1 MKKTLKGIVCLL
13 IFAVGF
19 YFGVRVGEHMTKQKM
34 AEILNVTKVENSTK
48 ENKVG
53 VSDLTDAKDDKK
65 EAKAEVDDNT
75 IYENKNDENP
85 RVHPKDLE
93 FTYYTDPINEFGQVC
108 GHMTLKNNSNYII
121 KNISIEAIVTVKDK
135 KETVYYTYDNSLL
148 PGETTPDMETFG
160 SEDMQKDSMRYII
173 YDKESGLFCNVNYD
187 FKTELCSMSP
197 WYK

>member
-53 VSDLTDAKDDKK
+53 APDLTNTKDDK
-65 EAKAEVDDNT
+65 EEAEVDDNT

-93 FTYYTDPINEFGQVC
+93 FTYYVDPVDESGQIY
-108 GHMTLKNNSNYII
+108 GHMTVKNNSNYII
-121 KNISIEAIVTVKDK
+121 KNIIIEAIVTVEGKR
-135 KETVYYTYDNSLL
+135 ENTYYTYNNSLL
-148 PGETTPDMETFG
+148 PGETTPDMEALG

-173 YDKESGLFCNVNYD
+173 YDKESGLFCDVNYD
-187 FKTELCSMSP
+187 FKTELYSMSP
-197 WYK
+197 WHK

>member
-19 YFGVRVGEHMTKQKM
+19 YFGVRVGEHITKQKM

-53 VSDLTDAKDDKK
+53 APDLTNTKDDK
-65 EAKAEVDDNT
+65 EEVEVDDNA

-93 FTYYTDPINEFGQVC
+93 FTYYVDPVDESGQIY
-108 GHMTLKNNSNYII
+108 GHMTVKNNSNYII
-121 KNISIEAIVTVKDK
+121 KNIIIEAIVTVEGKR
-135 KETVYYTYDNSLL
+135 ENTYYTYNNSLL
-148 PGETTPDMETFG
+148 PGETTPDMEALG

-173 YDKESGLFCNVNYD
+173 YDKESGLFCDVNYD
-187 FKTELCSMSP
+187 FKTELYSMSP
-197 WYK
+197 WHK

>member
-75 IYENKNDENP
+75 IYDKVSKWVHKNQFTGCRDFTLVTSQDNKQRLIDLLKDGWYQILHCPIQIITEDELN
-85 RVHPKDLE
+85 KDLN
-93 FTYYTDPINEFGQVC
+93 YTFIELNQYID
-108 GHMTLKNNSNYII
+108 NNSPTDKLNLDNI
-121 KNISIEAIVTVKDK
+121 KNI
-135 KETVYYTYDNSLL
+135 
-148 PGETTPDMETFG
+148 
-160 SEDMQKDSMRYII
+160 
-173 YDKESGLFCNVNYD
+173 
-187 FKTELCSMSP
+187 
-197 WYK
+197 

>member
-34 AEILNVTKVENSTK
+34 AEIFNVTKVENSTK

-53 VSDLTDAKDDKK
+53 APDLTNTKDDK
-65 EAKAEVDDNT
+65 EEVEVDDNA

-93 FTYYTDPINEFGQVC
+93 FTYYVDPVDESGQIY
-108 GHMTLKNNSNYII
+108 GHMTVKNNSNYII
-121 KNISIEAIVTVKDK
+121 KNIFIQTIVTVEGKR
-135 KETVYYTYDNSLL
+135 ETTYYTYNNSLL
-148 PGETTPDMETFG
+148 PGETTPDMENFG
-160 SEDMQKDSMRYII
+160 SEDMQKDSMRYTI
-173 YDKESGLFCNVNYD
+173 YDKESGLFCDVDYD

-197 WYK
+197 WHK

>member
-53 VSDLTDAKDDKK
+53 APDLTNTKDDK
-65 EAKAEVDDNT
+65 EEVEVDDNA

-93 FTYYTDPINEFGQVC
+93 FTYYTDPINEFGQVY
-108 GHMTLKNNSNYII
+108 GHMTVKNNSNYTI
-121 KNISIEAIVTVKDK
+121 KNIFIEAIVTVEGKR
-135 KETVYYTYDNSLL
+135 ETAYYTYYNGLL

-160 SEDMQKDSMRYII
+160 SEDMQKDSIRYTI
-173 YDKESGLFCNVNYD
+173 YDKESGLFCDVDYD

-197 WYK
+197 WHK

>member
-13 IFAVGF
+13 IFVVGF

-53 VSDLTDAKDDKK
+53 APDLTNTKDDK
-65 EAKAEVDDNT
+65 EEVEVDDNA

-93 FTYYTDPINEFGQVC
+93 FTYYVDPVDESGQVY
-108 GHMTLKNNSNYII
+108 GHMTVKNNSNYII
-121 KNISIEAIVTVKDK
+121 KNIIIEAIVTVEGKR
-135 KETVYYTYDNSLL
+135 ENTYYTYNNSLL
-148 PGETTPDMETFG
+148 PGETTPDMEALG

-173 YDKESGLFCNVNYD
+173 YDKESGLFCDVNYD
-187 FKTELCSMSP
+187 FKTELYSMSP
-197 WYK
+197 WHK

>member
-53 VSDLTDAKDDKK
+53 APDLTNTKDDK
-65 EAKAEVDDNT
+65 EEVEVDDNA

-93 FTYYTDPINEFGQVC
+93 FTYYVDPVDESGQIY
-108 GHMTLKNNSNYII
+108 GHMTVKNNSNYII
-121 KNISIEAIVTVKDK
+121 KNIFVQTIVTVEGKR
-135 KETVYYTYDNSLL
+135 ETTYYTYNNSLL
-148 PGETTPDMETFG
+148 PGETTPDMEDFG

-173 YDKESGLFCNVNYD
+173 YDKESGLFCDVNYD
-187 FKTELCSMSP
+187 FKTELYSMSP
-197 WYK
+197 WHK

>member
-53 VSDLTDAKDDKK
+53 ASDLTNTKDDK
-65 EAKAEVDDNT
+65 EEVEVDDNA

-93 FTYYTDPINEFGQVC
+93 FTYYVDPVDESGQIY
-108 GHMTLKNNSNYII
+108 GHMTVKNNSNYII
-121 KNISIEAIVTVKDK
+121 KNIFVQTIVTVEGKR
-135 KETVYYTYDNSLL
+135 ETAYYTYYNSLL

-160 SEDMQKDSMRYII
+160 SEDMQKDSIKYTI
-173 YDKESGLFCNVNYD
+173 YDKESGLFCDVDYD

-197 WYK
+197 WHK

>member
-1 MKKTLKGIVCLL
+1 MKKTLKDILCLL

-34 AEILNVTKVENSTK
+34 AEILNVTKVKNSTK

-53 VSDLTDAKDDKK
+53 APDLTNIKDDKK
-65 EAKAEVDDNT
+65 EVEVDDNA

-93 FTYYTDPINEFGQVC
+93 FTYYTDPINEFSQVC

-121 KNISIEAIVTVKDK
+121 KNIIIEAIVTVEGKR
-135 KETVYYTYDNSLL
+135 ENTYYTYNNSLL
-148 PGETTPDMETFG
+148 PGETTPDMEALG

-173 YDKESGLFCNVNYD
+173 YDKESGLFCDVNYD
-187 FKTELCSMSP
+187 FKTELYSMSP
-197 WYK
+197 WHK

>member
-53 VSDLTDAKDDKK
+53 APDLTNTKDDK
-65 EAKAEVDDNT
+65 EEVEVDDNA

-93 FTYYTDPINEFGQVC
+93 FTYYVDPVDESGQVY
-108 GHMTLKNNSNYII
+108 GHMTVKNNSNYII
-121 KNISIEAIVTVKDK
+121 KNIIIEAIVTVEGKR
-135 KETVYYTYDNSLL
+135 ENTYYTYNNSLL
-148 PGETTPDMETFG
+148 L
-160 SEDMQKDSMRYII
+160 S
-173 YDKESGLFCNVNYD
+173 N
-187 FKTELCSMSP
+187 
-197 WYK
+197 

>member
-53 VSDLTDAKDDKK
+53 APDLTNTKDDK
-65 EAKAEVDDNT
+65 EEVEVDDNA
-75 IYENKNDENP
+75 IYENKNDKNP

-93 FTYYTDPINEFGQVC
+93 FTYYVDPVDESGQIY
-108 GHMTLKNNSNYII
+108 GHMTVKNNSNYII
-121 KNISIEAIVTVKDK
+121 KNIIIEAIVTVEGKR
-135 KETVYYTYDNSLL
+135 ENTYYTYNNSLL
-148 PGETTPDMETFG
+148 PGETTPDMEALG

-173 YDKESGLFCNVNYD
+173 YDKESGLFCDVNYD
-187 FKTELCSMSP
+187 FKTELYSMSP
-197 WYK
+197 WHK

>member
-1 MKKTLKGIVCLL
+1 
-13 IFAVGF
+13 
-19 YFGVRVGEHMTKQKM
+19 M

-53 VSDLTDAKDDKK
+53 APDLTNTKDDK
-65 EAKAEVDDNT
+65 EEAEVDDNT

-93 FTYYTDPINEFGQVC
+93 FTYYADPIDEFGQAY

-135 KETVYYTYDNSLL
+135 RETVYYTYDNSLL

>member
-75 IYENKNDENP
+75 IY
-85 RVHPKDLE
+85 
-93 FTYYTDPINEFGQVC
+93 
-108 GHMTLKNNSNYII
+108 
-121 KNISIEAIVTVKDK
+121 
-135 KETVYYTYDNSLL
+135 
-148 PGETTPDMETFG
+148 
-160 SEDMQKDSMRYII
+160 
-173 YDKESGLFCNVNYD
+173 DKESGLFCDVDYD

-197 WYK
+197 WHK

>member
-53 VSDLTDAKDDKK
+53 APDLTNTKDDK
-65 EAKAEVDDNT
+65 EEVEVDDNA

-93 FTYYTDPINEFGQVC
+93 FTYYVDPVDESGQIY
-108 GHMTLKNNSNYII
+108 GHMTVKNNSNYII
-121 KNISIEAIVTVKDK
+121 KNIIIEAIVTVEGKR
-135 KETVYYTYDNSLL
+135 ENTYYTYNNSLL
-148 PGETTPDMETFG
+148 PGETTPDMEALG

-173 YDKESGLFCNVNYD
+173 YDKESGLFCDVNYD
-187 FKTELCSMSP
+187 FKTELYSMSP
-197 WYK
+197 WHK

>member
-19 YFGVRVGEHMTKQKM
+19 YFGVRVGEHITKQKM

-53 VSDLTDAKDDKK
+53 APDLTNTKDDK
-65 EAKAEVDDNT
+65 EEAEVDDNA

-93 FTYYTDPINEFGQVC
+93 FTYYVDPVDESGQIY
-108 GHMTLKNNSNYII
+108 GHMTVKNNSNYII
-121 KNISIEAIVTVKDK
+121 KNIIIEAIVTVEGKR
-135 KETVYYTYDNSLL
+135 ENTYYTYNNSLL
-148 PGETTPDMETFG
+148 PGETTPDMEALG

-173 YDKESGLFCNVNYD
+173 YDKESGLFCDVNYD
-187 FKTELCSMSP
+187 FKTELYSMSP
-197 WYK
+197 WHK

>member
-65 EAKAEVDDNT
+65 EAKAEVDDNA

-93 FTYYTDPINEFGQVC
+93 FTYYVDPVDESGQVY
-108 GHMTLKNNSNYII
+108 GHMTVKNNSNYII
-121 KNISIEAIVTVKDK
+121 KNIFVQTIVTVEGKR
-135 KETVYYTYDNSLL
+135 ETTYYTYNNSLL
-148 PGETTPDMETFG
+148 PGETTPDMEDFG
-160 SEDMQKDSMRYII
+160 SEDMQKDSMRYTI
-173 YDKESGLFCNVNYD
+173 YDEESGLFCDVYYD
-187 FKTELCSMSP
+187 FKTELCSISP